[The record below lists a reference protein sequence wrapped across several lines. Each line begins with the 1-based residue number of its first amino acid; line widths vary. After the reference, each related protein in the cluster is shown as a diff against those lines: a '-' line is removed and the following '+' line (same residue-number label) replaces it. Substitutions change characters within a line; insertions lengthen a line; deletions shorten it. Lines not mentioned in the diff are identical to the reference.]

1 MPHFNCTF
9 IDERGRLSRRVL
21 IADSREQLLRS
32 GSQGEHKLIR
42 VRRRRNPAALL
53 PWIRRSGR
61 FSGSDFLLF
70 NQQLIAL
77 LKSGLS
83 FLRSLETIIENTPKP
98 QVREILAEAAERIRS
113 GEPVSRAFSGSSIP
127 FADIYRAS
135 LLAGENSGQLEAV
148 LERFNHYLGKVS
160 GLRRKVFSSLAYPVV
175 LLIFMTAMILVVML
189 YVIPRF
195 SGFYTDMD
203 AQLPLITTL
212 FTSVGQFLQK
222 QLPLIVGLL
231 AGVWLLL
238 TFIARKNRDFTWT
251 SALKLRLPF
260 TGMLMLENALVVFIR
275 TLTIL
280 LRGGIPV
287 PEAAAVA
294 VETFDNRHLR
304 AAFRGLPDKIRSGMQ
319 LSQAMQGMPLVPGIL
334 IEMIKV
340 GETSGNLVRS
350 LDESAEYY
358 ESTIDSRISTLISLI
373 EPVIIIFMGLVIAF
387 MLLSVY
393 LPIFSIIRVIQ

>member
-1 MPHFNCTF
+1 MPHFDCTF

-21 IADSREQLLRS
+21 IADSREQLLRNS
-32 GSQGEHKLIR
+32 SQGEYKLIR
-42 VRRRRNPAALL
+42 ARRRHNLGAFL
-53 PWIRRSGR
+53 PWTRRGSSL
-61 FSGSDFLLF
+61 SGSDFLLL

-83 FLRSLETIIENTPKP
+83 FMRSLETIIENTPKP
-98 QVREILAEAAERIRS
+98 QVREILAEAAERVRG
-113 GEPVSRAFSGSSIP
+113 GEPVSQAFSGHSIP
-127 FADIYRAS
+127 YDTIYRAS

-148 LERFNHYLGKVS
+148 LERFNHYLGKVT

-175 LLIFMTAMILVVML
+175 LLIFMTAMILVVLL

-195 SGFYTDMD
+195 SVFYADMD

-212 FTSVGQFLQK
+212 FTSGGQFLQSR
-222 QLPLIVGLL
+222 LPLIAALL
-231 AGVWLLL
+231 AGTWLLL
-238 TFIARKNRDFTWT
+238 VFIGRKNQDFTWT

-260 TGMLMLENALVVFIR
+260 TGALMLENALVVFIR

-287 PEAAAVA
+287 PEAVAVA

-304 AAFRGLPDKIRSGMQ
+304 AAFRRLPERIRSGMQ
-319 LSQAMQGMPLVPGIL
+319 LSQAMQEISAVPGIL

-340 GETSGNLVRS
+340 GEASGNLVRS

-358 ESTIDSRISTLISLI
+358 ESTIDTRISTLISLI
-373 EPVIIIFMGLVIAF
+373 EPIIIIVMGLVIAF

-393 LPIFSIIRVIQ
+393 MPIFSIIRVIQ